1 MTTPAAILSS
11 YARRQREDARL
22 GVGAEDRSEQRR
34 QARIAEVEAQALDYF
49 RAPERAPKGMGEAYF
64 VAVLRSYGMSREDAQ
79 SAVNDCAYTAALE
92 RHCDPRWH
100 R

>member
-1 MTTPAAILSS
+1 MPTPAAILSS

-22 GVGAEDRSEQRR
+22 GVGAEDRSEQWR
-34 QARIAEVEAQALDYF
+34 QARIAEVEVQAVDYF
-49 RAPERAPKGMGEAYF
+49 RGPERAPKGMDEAYLIS
-64 VAVLRSYGMSREDAQ
+64 VLRSYGMTREDAQ

>member
-22 GVGAEDRSEQRR
+22 GLGAEDRSEQLR
-34 QARIAEVEAQALDYF
+34 QARIAEVEAQAVAYF
-49 RAPERAPKGMGEAYF
+49 TAPHQAPKGMNEEYF
-64 VAVLRSYGMSREDAQ
+64 IAVLCSYGMSREDAQ